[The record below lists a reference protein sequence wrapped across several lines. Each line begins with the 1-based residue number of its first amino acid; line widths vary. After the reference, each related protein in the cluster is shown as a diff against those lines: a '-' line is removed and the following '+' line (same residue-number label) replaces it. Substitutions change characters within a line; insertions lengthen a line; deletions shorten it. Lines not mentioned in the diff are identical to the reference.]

1 MASCGFFW
9 DLGKKKELLKEYH
22 GKTTQNY
29 WNHHNHGTNG
39 LSRKCT
45 ESFQIDELAGNA
57 SIQLGKT
64 RTVQPQTGLYK
75 VTKDRQKTEY
85 QSESH
90 EE

>member
-1 MASCGFFW
+1 MVSFGT
-9 DLGKKKELLKEYH
+9 LVKKEFIKDNHVE
-22 GKTTQNY
+22 TTQNF
-29 WNHHNHGTNG
+29 WNHHNHGITG
-39 LSRKCT
+39 LSRTCT

-75 VTKDRQKTEY
+75 VTKARQKTEY